1 MINGNWEVPTLVDLE
16 KSKKLTFE
24 YGIQAF
30 PKLAGNSDTWADS
43 HQLAIPNNQKN
54 PPTPEKVAAA
64 LKFIAYVVKQQTWAG
79 GGHIPAYLPLQQ
91 SDSYKQMV
99 PNNEYSAD
107 AAKQVTLEPPLPIF
121 GVASPSFS
129 ARLSPIR
136 HVRSAWP
143 IGWPSVRSSAND
155 MAAST
160 SDTRTLSCEE

>member
-1 MINGNWEVPTLVDLE
+1 MACT
-16 KSKKLTFE
+16 
-24 YGIQAF
+24 
-30 PKLAGNSDTWADS
+30 
-43 HQLAIPNNQKN
+43 
-54 PPTPEKVAAA
+54 VAAA

-129 ARLSPIR
+129 AISNFLLP
-136 HVRSAWP
+136 AWNNQLP
-143 IGWPSVRSSAND
+143 PDQAIKQFDAELEKY
-155 MAAST
+155 AKQQQ
-160 SDTRTLSCEE
+160 